1 MIITIIS
8 FLFVLGV
15 LVIVHELGHFLA
27 AKKLGIKVETF
38 SIGLGPRVFGLR
50 RGDTDYRVSLF
61 PLGGFVKMT
70 EEPPKKMFERF
81 SPHFCERPPI
91 DKIIV
96 TLAGPAM
103 NLLFA
108 VILFSGIYFIGTKE
122 PAFLNKPA
130 VIGWISPDSLAN
142 NAGLKIEDRILAVND
157 IHISRWKD
165 LVSVLALNDNKPA
178 RFKVNRGLETL
189 EVIIPL
195 GRPNIDI
202 GFYPKEIVRIGDVIK
217 SSPAEIAGLQVG
229 DEILTVN
236 QQPLFNWNQLLYVLS
251 REDTHVVDLEVSQ
264 EGKILS
270 VKIRPEINNNT
281 GKKYIGIAYKTE
293 EEIIKHS
300 ILGALQQGIVKVIE
314 TIILTLQVLWKL
326 INLELS
332 INNLGGPIMI
342 AKASG
347 DIAKIGL
354 IPLLSFMAFLSVQ
367 LGIFNLLPFLTIV
380 DGGQITF
387 YIFEIIRRRPIQIS
401 TIEWA
406 AKIGWAAMIFL
417 IIIIT
422 RNDIMRLL

>member
-1 MIITIIS
+1 MTTAIIS

-15 LVIVHELGHFLA
+15 LVIVHELGHFSA

-61 PLGGFVKMT
+61 PLGGYVKMT
-70 EEPPKKMFERF
+70 EEPPKKNFERY
-81 SPHFCERPPI
+81 SLHFCERPPI

-96 TLAGPAM
+96 TLAGPVM

-108 VILFSGIYFIGTKE
+108 FMLFSGIYFIGIKE
-122 PAFLNKPA
+122 PVFLNRPA
-130 VIGWISPDSLAN
+130 VIGWIGPDSPAI
-142 NAGLKIEDRILAVND
+142 NAGLKIEDRILEVND
-157 IHISRWKD
+157 VNIPKWKD
-165 LVSVLALNDNKPA
+165 LVSALALNTNKPA
-178 RFKVNRGLETL
+178 RLKVNRGIETL

-195 GRPNIDI
+195 GRTNIDI
-202 GFYPKEIVRIGDVIK
+202 GLYPKEIVRIGDVIK

-229 DEILTVN
+229 DEILTIN
-236 QQPLFNWNQLLYVLS
+236 QQPLLNWNQLLYALS
-251 REDTHVVDLEVSQ
+251 REDTNAVDLELSR

-270 VKIRPEINNNT
+270 VRVRPEINKTT

-293 EEIIKHS
+293 EEMVRYS
-300 ILGALQQGIVKVIE
+300 ILRSLHQGIAKLIE
-314 TIILTLQVLWKL
+314 TIMLTLQVLWKL

-354 IPLLSFMAFLSVQ
+354 LPLLSFMAFLSVQ

-387 YIFEIIRRRPIQIS
+387 YIFEIIRRRPNNIS

-406 AKIGWAAMIFL
+406 ARIGWAAMIFL